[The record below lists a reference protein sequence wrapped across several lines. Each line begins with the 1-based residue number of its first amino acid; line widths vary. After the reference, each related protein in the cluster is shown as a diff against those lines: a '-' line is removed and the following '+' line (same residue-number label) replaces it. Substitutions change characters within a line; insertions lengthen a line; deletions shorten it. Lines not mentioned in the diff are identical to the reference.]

1 MSLLSRRHLLQ
12 LGAAS
17 AALGAFGAPLVPAR
31 GAAGTPVELSAVRR
45 TIEVNGKAAS
55 MYGLERPDGIWGLQ
69 ARKGDRFRVR
79 LTNRLEVETLVHWH
93 GLTPPSEQDG
103 VPGLSQPALPPGGAY
118 DHAFLHNRAGTCW
131 MHSHVGLQD
140 QQILT
145 APLFVL
151 APED

>member
-1 MSLLSRRHLLQ
+1 
-12 LGAAS
+12 
-17 AALGAFGAPLVPAR
+17 
-31 GAAGTPVELSAVRR
+31 
-45 TIEVNGKAAS
+45 

-79 LTNRLEVETLVHWH
+79 LLNRLDEETLIDWH

-131 MHSHVGLQD
+131 MHSHVGLQE
-140 QQILT
+140 QQLLT
-145 APLFVL
+145 APLIVR
-151 APED
+151 APEDEGRDEQEVVVLLHDFSFRDSWEIFDELRRGTGMAMEQAGMIQKAFLRPTRIA